1 MKKTLALASSSD
13 NLFAM
18 DTSELD
24 YDLPLRLIAQH
35 PLAERAMTR
44 LLVLNRRTCQTEHQ
58 HFCDLPG
65 YLTPGDCLVLNDTRV
80 FPARFFIRRSTGGRI
95 EGLFI
100 NLTPQGDWQVLLK
113 NASRLRPNEEV
124 VLITPAADAANKS
137 SFPRLK
143 VRENQGAGRWL
154 LQPGFTENFL
164 DILWRFG
171 LTPLPPYIHRPP
183 EEIPANDSEDRA
195 RYQTVYARPPGS
207 IAAPTAG
214 LHFTNELLEGIREK
228 GVHIA
233 RLTLHVGLGTF
244 KPITA
249 EKVEDHV
256 MHPEYYQLDEANAE
270 LINQTISQGGRIF
283 AVGTTSVRTL
293 ESLAEGK
300 KVRPGTG
307 WTDLFIT
314 PGYEFQIV
322 DALITN
328 FHLPRTSLLALVC
341 AFAGTQTLLAAYRRA
356 IELEY
361 RFYSYG
367 DAMLI
372 L

>member
-1 MKKTLALASSSD
+1 
-13 NLFAM
+13 M
-18 DTSELD
+18 DTSELE
-24 YDLPLRLIAQH
+24 YELPPRLIAQH
-35 PLAERAMTR
+35 PLADRAITR
-44 LLVLNRRTCQTEHQ
+44 LLVLNRRTCQTEHR
-58 HFCDLPG
+58 HFFDLSD
-65 YLTPGDCLVLNDTRV
+65 YLAPGDCLVLNDTRV
-80 FPARFFIRRSTGGRI
+80 FPARFFIRRATGGRI

-113 NASRLRPNEEV
+113 NASRLRPDEEV
-124 VLITPAADAANKS
+124 VLLAPAADADNKA

-143 VRENQGAGRWL
+143 VRERQEAGRWL
-154 LQPGFTENFL
+154 LQPVFTENFL
-164 DILWRFG
+164 DILSQLG

-183 EEIPANDSEDRA
+183 EETAASDPEDRA

-214 LHFTNELLEGIREK
+214 LHFTHELLANIREK
-228 GVHIA
+228 GVRIA

-244 KPITA
+244 KPITT

-256 MHPEYYQLDEANAE
+256 MHPEYYQLDGANAE
-270 LINQTISQGGRIF
+270 LINQTISQGGRII

-293 ESLAEGK
+293 ESLAMDK
-300 KVRPGTG
+300 KVCCGAG
-307 WTDLFIT
+307 WTNMYII
-314 PGYEFQIV
+314 PGYAFQIV
-322 DALITN
+322 SALITN

-341 AFAGTQTLLAAYRRA
+341 AFAGTDLALEAYRQA
-356 IELEY
+356 VQLEY